1 MFFVGRI
8 SLFLRRQ
15 WLSLSLAAAC
25 GLLTVDIVAGP
36 LGLRDLIALRARRA
50 QLEIT
55 HRELVKSNAES
66 KLQLN
71 HLEHDDR
78 YIERRI
84 REELGYVHPDE
95 LVYRFASETQPE
107 NR

>member
-1 MFFVGRI
+1 MFFVGPI

-15 WLSLSLAAAC
+15 WLTLSLAAAC
-25 GLLTVDIVAGP
+25 GLLAIDVVAGP
-36 LGLRDLIALRARRA
+36 LGLRDLIALRTRRA

-55 HRELVKSNAES
+55 HRELVKSNAEL

-71 HLEHDDR
+71 RLDHDNR

-95 LVYRFASETQPE
+95 LVYRFASEAQPE